1 MKMMSCSRALT
12 NQRMLKM
19 FNMSITR
26 TEHFSNSKYL
36 TKSNKEKENLDH
48 STTSDSL
55 QEKFR
60 SFLEHLIVSVDY
72 ERQATAARERLLASN
87 LPPDLLELRGLSIC
101 NLKIAS
107 DFFPPGTGTDF
118 KIKLVRSEDELQ
130 HSLPSGGW
138 RRGMLVSLHL
148 EDIAERRTRSSP
160 PEDWRKVDGVL
171 EEVTSTGIIVSVD
184 KVQGWVLDGLLG
196 DRRSSLPAQSIKIV
210 KRSEEKL
217 YKNSLAQLR
226 KLMRQNLSLP
236 AKMIFEKTLGVG
248 RSHNLGADHA
258 GGRTDLLT
266 VYNQQL
272 LTDQSKVR

>member
-1 MKMMSCSRALT
+1 
-12 NQRMLKM
+12 
-19 FNMSITR
+19 
-26 TEHFSNSKYL
+26 
-36 TKSNKEKENLDH
+36 
-48 STTSDSL
+48 
-55 QEKFR
+55 
-60 SFLEHLIVSVDY
+60 
-72 ERQATAARERLLASN
+72 
-87 LPPDLLELRGLSIC
+87 
-101 NLKIAS
+101 
-107 DFFPPGTGTDF
+107 
-118 KIKLVRSEDELQ
+118 
-130 HSLPSGGW
+130 
-138 RRGMLVSLHL
+138 MLVSLHL
-148 EDIAERRTRSSP
+148 EDSAERRTRSSP

-210 KRSEEKL
+210 KRSEEQL

-248 RSHNLGADHA
+248 RSHNLRAEQA